1 MALSGVGQ
9 ERRAADLP
17 PRQLLALR
25 GNTFGI
31 LAMLIVQFAIGIVVN
46 LYATVPAKDKGSGI
60 FDAIG
65 SALSSGPASLA
76 THAGLGLLIVLTAV
90 ALVVRS
96 IIARHT
102 ASIVLSVLGLAA
114 IASAALNG
122 ARFVADGG
130 PANASLA
137 MALSTAAAMLSY
149 ATGLLLLGF
158 SRAIAGLAH
167 DSHAAAQ
174 LSGSGWVKRPA
185 RRPRPSTGTVAGARS
200 SAPGRM
206 SLSRQHP
213 PVRQAR
219 TKRSGRIIYGNA
231 LAGGRPVAVH
241 APRSGQSEG
250 LAAGQ
255 ASYLLPRLPASHACW
270 LFSDDVRARARILV
284 ADLDQ
289 DPALLPGPRQPKAA
303 RKLSAVQDKRHM
315 ARLVTHD
322 LGGPLIPN
330 DHRAGSAFLA
340 AVNTFEISR

>member
-60 FDAIG
+60 FGAIG
-65 SALSSGPASLA
+65 SALSNGPASLA

-102 ASIVLSVLGLAA
+102 ASIVLSVIGLAA
-114 IASAALNG
+114 IASAAFNG

-158 SRAIAGLAH
+158 SR
-167 DSHAAAQ
+167 
-174 LSGSGWVKRPA
+174 
-185 RRPRPSTGTVAGARS
+185 PS
-200 SAPGRM
+200 P
-206 SLSRQHP
+206 
-213 PVRQAR
+213 
-219 TKRSGRIIYGNA
+219 
-231 LAGGRPVAVH
+231 
-241 APRSGQSEG
+241 
-250 LAAGQ
+250 
-255 ASYLLPRLPASHACW
+255 
-270 LFSDDVRARARILV
+270 D
-284 ADLDQ
+284 
-289 DPALLPGPRQPKAA
+289 
-303 RKLSAVQDKRHM
+303 
-315 ARLVTHD
+315 
-322 LGGPLIPN
+322 
-330 DHRAGSAFLA
+330 
-340 AVNTFEISR
+340 